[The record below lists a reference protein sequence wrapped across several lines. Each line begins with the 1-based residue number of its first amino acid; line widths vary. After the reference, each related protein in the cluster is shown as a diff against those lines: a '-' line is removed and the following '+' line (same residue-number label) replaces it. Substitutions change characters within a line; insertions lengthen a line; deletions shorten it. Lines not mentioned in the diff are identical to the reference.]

1 MSMYMMFYFMASAV
15 KLAETSADC
24 IVQRFQRPTVRLF
37 DSRLVSRILNRQIK
51 SAMHALLRT
60 KTREVLEELDRTLK
74 RRDQSMWGAAF
85 CTVSIL
91 AICMEEV
98 QIAMDGLGL
107 HMRRQGATGNELSSS
122 YIIGKCREL
131 DDVLFVYLNKSF
143 HGVYRARN
151 IVPSKVA
158 EDVSC
163 PRGNV
168 PDAGTRALKNGIN
181 ELLFKYGMEVASII
195 HRNQR

>member
-1 MSMYMMFYFMASAV
+1 MSMYVMFYFMASAI
-15 KLAETSADC
+15 KLAEISADC

-37 DSRLVSRILNRQIK
+37 DSRLVSRLLNRQIK

-107 HMRRQGATGNELSSS
+107 HMRRQGAAGNELSSS

-151 IVPSKVA
+151 IVPSKVD

-168 PDAGTRALKNGIN
+168 PDAGARALKNGID
-181 ELLFKYGMEVASII
+181 ELLFKYGV
-195 HRNQR
+195 